1 LTKKL
6 LYYRLNIRKLEKEM
20 FLMLRQ
26 ISKKRQITL
35 PPEVLKDTGS
45 KPGDYL
51 EVLSEKGKIILIPK
65 TVEDKFL
72 TDEEWDKLDKL
83 VKKQRRQGKYTLYT
97 NAEEAKKH
105 SRKLMKQ

>member
-1 LTKKL
+1 
-6 LYYRLNIRKLEKEM
+6 
-20 FLMLRQ
+20 MLRQ

-35 PPEVLKDTGS
+35 PPEVLKDSGA
-45 KPGDYL
+45 KPGDFF
-51 EVLSEKGKIILIPK
+51 EIVSKNGRIILIPK

-83 VKKQRRQGKYTLYT
+83 VKEQRRQGKYTLYT
-97 NAEEAKKH
+97 DPEEAKKH

>member
-1 LTKKL
+1 
-6 LYYRLNIRKLEKEM
+6 M

-51 EVLSEKGKIILIPK
+51 EILSEKGKIILIPK

-72 TDEEWDKLDKL
+72 TDEEWDKLDEL
-83 VKKQRRQGKYTLYT
+83 VKKQRRQGEYTRFT
-97 NAEEAKKH
+97 DPEEAKKYA
-105 SRKLMKQ
+105 RKLMNNEI